1 VGAGSTAAIGLR
13 RTEVGAGLPAKWRG
27 LEFRNWGLVE
37 LRNCELSNRRLPGVL
52 GLLRFPVSRG
62 GGLYPSFD

>member
-37 LRNCELSNRRLPGVL
+37 LRNCELSNRRLPGVA
-52 GLLRFPVSRG
+52 GT
-62 GGLYPSFD
+62 